1 MPVFCLTVIGHW
13 YVFSWKESLNADG
26 QQFPPIQYQ
35 QNMYPTEHKPD
46 YDIIYDGNLHR
57 DLGQP
62 QKCGGLNRL
71 IGSQFALLIT
81 GSPTIQK

>member
-1 MPVFCLTVIGHW
+1 
-13 YVFSWKESLNADG
+13 
-26 QQFPPIQYQ
+26 
-35 QNMYPTEHKPD
+35 MYPTEHKPD
-46 YDIIYDGNLHR
+46 HDIIYDGNLHR

-71 IGSQFALLIT
+71 IASQFALLIT